1 MTLRLRTDDISWQ
14 EVDDAIVVLD
24 LSGSQYFRLN
34 GTGAFLWTA
43 LAEGRERDQLVTE
56 LTAEYSVSATQ
67 ADTDV
72 ASFLAQLEAANLLTS
87 D

>member
-1 MTLRLRTDDISWQ
+1 MTLRLRTDEISWQ

-43 LAEGRERDQLVTE
+43 LADGRERDQLVSE
-56 LTAEYSVSATQ
+56 LTSEYSVSQEQ
-67 ADTDV
+67 ADKDV
-72 ASFLAQLEAANLLTS
+72 DQFLDQLESANLLTRE
-87 D
+87 